1 MRCQATVHPWSLRIR
16 SRTSPTDDR
25 CLRQA
30 MAGGLCYQHAAVAN
44 RERGRQQLREARLRA
59 EHRRIVDRIRAIPV
73 RP

>member
-44 RERGRQQLREARLRA
+44 RELNRERRRQAALRA
-59 EHRRIVDRIRAIPV
+59 DHRRIVDRIRAIPP
-73 RP
+73 RD